1 MLTITKRLDDPSGV
15 VSKLVFE
22 GTEGAIVETVAYRYE
37 DRGVICF
44 SCQSGCPIGCT
55 FCGTG
60 KKFIRSLSVDEMV
73 TQIESA
79 RMIIGE
85 RKKIQ
90 LMSMSMGEPLLNF
103 KNVHDVAL
111 FYLERDFYFYISTVG
126 LGRIWHTFPFPNSIL
141 DDSPFKELTKFK
153 KFGLQFS
160 LHEISDE
167 ERSKI
172 IPYRSN
178 SMMIKEMID
187 AGRRFCS
194 VSGNRAYYNFIM
206 RGNESKERKEEILKF
221 MLNNLD
227 ENHHVTFSVLC
238 DTKKLSKAN
247 PQIAIEMANQLFSLS
262 KGKIETSS
270 FDPAGQDTIGGGC
283 GQLLYVQEKL
293 NRKAN
298 QT

>member
-1 MLTITKRLDDPSGV
+1 MITLTKKLDDSSGI

-22 GTEGAIVETVAYRYE
+22 GSEEAIVETVAYRYE
-37 DRGVICF
+37 NRGVICF

-60 KKFIRSLSVDEMV
+60 KKFIRNLTADEMV

-79 RMIIGE
+79 RIIIGDRE
-85 RKKIQ
+85 KIQ
-90 LMSMSMGEPLLNF
+90 LMSMSMGEPFLNL
-103 KNVHDVAL
+103 KNICDIAL
-111 FYLERDFYFYISTVG
+111 FYLKRDFHFYVSTIG
-126 LGRIWHTFPFPNSIL
+126 LKMATSFTSLFASSY
-141 DDSPFKELTKFK
+141 DDSIIQTLAKFK

-178 SMMIKEMID
+178 NMTIKEMID

-194 VSGNRAYYNFIM
+194 MSGNRTYYNFIM
-206 RGNESKERKEEILKF
+206 HGNESQERQKEILKF

-238 DTKKLSKAN
+238 DTKKLSKAD
-247 PQIAIEMANQLFSLS
+247 PQIAIEMSNKLFSLS

>member
-22 GTEGAIVETVAYRYE
+22 GTEGAIVETVAYRYQ

-60 KKFIRSLSVDEMV
+60 KKFIRSLSADEMAI
-73 TQIESA
+73 QIESA
-79 RMIIGE
+79 RMIIGGDL
-85 RKKIQ
+85 KKIQ
-90 LMSMSMGEPLLNF
+90 LMSMSMGEPFLNL
-103 KNVHDVAL
+103 KNVYDVAL

-126 LGRIWHTFPFPNSIL
+126 LKMTNDLIGRPGSQVIQTL
-141 DDSPFKELTKFK
+141 AKFK

-178 SMMIKEMID
+178 SMTIKEMID
-187 AGRRFCS
+187 AGRRFCN

-206 RGNESKERKEEILKF
+206 RGDESKERKEEILKF

-238 DTKKLSKAN
+238 DTKKLSKAD
-247 PQIAIEMANQLFSLS
+247 PQIAIEMANRLFSLS

-293 NRKAN
+293 NGRCSS
-298 QT
+298 